1 MSTEIKLVD
10 APIEAALAELKS
22 SIQLMDTTFSK
33 EIEGENVQDMV
44 NKLNEMKAS
53 FEEIVTMY
61 QALLVSNVDGTK
73 DSIEAFKEMESSLA
87 NSIQLLK

>member
-22 SIQLMDTTFSK
+22 SIQSMETTFSK
-33 EIEGENVQDMV
+33 EIEGENVLDMV

-53 FEEIVTMY
+53 FEEIVTIY

-73 DSIEAFKEMESSLA
+73 DSIEAFQEMESSLA

>member
-22 SIQLMDTTFSK
+22 SIQSMDTTFAK
-33 EIEGENVQDMV
+33 NIEDENTLDIV
-44 NKLNEMKAS
+44 NKMNEMKAT

-61 QALLVSNVDGTK
+61 QALLVNNVDGTK
-73 DSIEAFKEMESSLA
+73 DSIEAFKETEASLA

>member
-87 NSIQLLK
+87 NAIQLLK